1 MYPECSNAP
10 HYSNVQCEHDT
21 KRQPCKSRLRVLAS
35 AISVSFRRMSGTS
48 TRVRS
53 YAYVLHLTNV
63 VLVQLFCVA
72 VLTLRVWL
80 STVCVPGQVEYAL
93 NARCENVRDWIFEWG
108 FALGGFVGS
117 PSTG

>member
-1 MYPECSNAP
+1 MYPECSNTP
-10 HYSNVQCEHDT
+10 HYSNVQCEYDT

-80 STVCVPGQVEYAL
+80 STVCVQVQVEYAL
-93 NARCENVRDWIFEWG
+93 NARCDRARTCEMGSLSGG
-108 FALGGFVGS
+108 FALGGF
-117 PSTG
+117 